1 MLKAALARLPLL
13 PVRRVTSQRQ
23 DVANPFRLGLPQRK
37 VNLSRVRELGLKQ
50 TVGTPVQR
58 TPAPISMG

>member
-23 DVANPFRLGLPQRK
+23 DVADPFRLGLPQRK
-37 VNLSRVRELGLKQ
+37 VNLSRVQKLVSK

-58 TPAPISMG
+58 THAPISMG